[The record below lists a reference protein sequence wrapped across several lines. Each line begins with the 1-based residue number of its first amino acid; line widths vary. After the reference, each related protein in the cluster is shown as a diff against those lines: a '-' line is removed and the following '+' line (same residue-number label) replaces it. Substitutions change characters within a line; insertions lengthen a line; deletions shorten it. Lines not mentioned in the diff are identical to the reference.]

1 MTRILIFANGILPD
15 VEKAR
20 AIVQPEDFILCADGG
35 TRHALAL
42 GIDPGLVIGD
52 FDSLL
57 PDEAEQAENAGAQI
71 LRYPHEKDETDL
83 ELAINHA
90 LGLEPSSIVILG
102 ALGKRLDQTLGNI
115 ALLSDIRL
123 AGLDVRLDDG
133 LEEAFFC
140 RGRSEIFGKAG
151 DLLSL
156 IPWGT
161 IAKGVRTEGLKWP
174 LKKETLYP
182 EKTRG
187 ISNEFLADSAV
198 VSLESGSLLLVHRRV
213 AQNSKI

>member
-20 AIVQPEDFILCADGG
+20 SLVQPEDFILCADGG
-35 TRHALAL
+35 THHALAM

-52 FDSLL
+52 FDSLH

-90 LGLEPSSIVILG
+90 LGLKPTSIVILG
-102 ALGKRLDQTLGNI
+102 ALGNRLDQTLGNI
-115 ALLSDIRL
+115 ALLSDSRL
-123 AGLDVRLDDG
+123 AVLDVRLDDG
-133 LEEAFFC
+133 LEEAVFC
-140 RGRSEIFGKAG
+140 RDRSEVHGNAG

-156 IPWGT
+156 IPWS
-161 IAKGVRTEGLKWP
+161 AAVRGVRTEGLKWP
-174 LKKETLYP
+174 LNNETLYP
-182 EKTRG
+182 DKTRG
-187 ISNEFLADSAV
+187 ISNEFLANSAV

-213 AQNSKI
+213 S